1 MQPLV
6 TISKLGFDYRGK
18 KLFDNL
24 DLTIETSRRYGLF
37 GPNGSG
43 KTTLL
48 NLLTGLLFRRQGE
61 IQTLGEDPTQR
72 SAQLLSSIFY
82 LPEQISL
89 PPLSVNNYLK
99 IYAPFYPSFDRRT
112 FNDYAKLLDVDT
124 NKKLHTHSHGQKKKF
139 MLAFGLAC
147 NCQLNLLD
155 EPTNGLDIPS
165 KAIFRQLIATATND
179 SNSFIISTH
188 QVKDIENLVNEVI
201 MLNQG
206 KVVFNQ
212 TAERISTTLSMRR
225 QTTPPAPESLFILE
239 DGLKSYSVIERN
251 LGGEPGDIDLELLFN
266 AVLIDA
272 AKINAEFTT
281 GEPSHG

>member
-1 MQPLV
+1 MQTLV
-6 TISKLGFDYRGK
+6 TARKLCFDYRGK
-18 KLFDNL
+18 PLFDNL
-24 DLTIETSRRYGLF
+24 DLTIEASRSYGLF

-48 NLLTGLLFRRQGE
+48 NLLTGLLFRQQGE
-61 IQTLGEDPTQR
+61 IQTLDEDPAQR

-89 PPLSVNNYLK
+89 PPLSVNNYLE
-99 IYAPFYPSFDRRT
+99 IYAPFYPAFDHQAFR
-112 FNDYAKLLDVDT
+112 DHAQLLDIDT
-124 NKKLHTHSHGQKKKF
+124 KKKLHTYSHGQKKKF

-147 NCQLNLLD
+147 NCHLNLLD

-165 KAIFRQLIATATND
+165 KAIFRQLIASATSDN
-179 SNSFIISTH
+179 NAFVISTH
-188 QVKDIENLVNEVI
+188 QVKDIENLVNEVV

-212 TAERISTTLSMRR
+212 SAARISATLSMQR
-225 QTTPPAPESLFILE
+225 QATPPAPETLFFLE

-251 LGGEPGDIDLELLFN
+251 HTDQPGNTDLELLFN
-266 AVLIDA
+266 AVLSDA
-272 AKINAEFTT
+272 NKINAEFIATR
-281 GEPSHG
+281 SSDD